1 MKSLTPI
8 VLIVIS
14 IGLFYLHIAPRYSQV
29 QTLRS
34 QQTQYKDALAR
45 VDDLKVSRD
54 QLLTKYNSF
63 SQDNL
68 TRLERFLPDKVN
80 TVKLIA
86 DIDNVAGRYGIAIRS
101 VTTVDQDVDN
111 SQTIATGENTEKP
124 YKTTQGTFRFTSSYP
139 NLVLFLKD
147 LEKSLQMVDVKSVSF
162 QVVQGS
168 SQANSGLS
176 EYQIAIHTYSLK

>member
-14 IGLFYLHIAPRYSQV
+14 VGLFYLHISPRYAQV

-34 QQTQYKDALAR
+34 QQSQYKDALDR
-45 VDDLKVSRD
+45 VDNLGVTRD
-54 QLLTKYNSF
+54 QLITKYNTF
-63 SQDNL
+63 SPDNL

-101 VTTVDQDVDN
+101 VTTSDQDVDN
-111 SQTIATGENTEKP
+111 AQAIATEASAEKP
-124 YKTTQGTFRFTSSYP
+124 YKTTQVTFRFTSSYP

-162 QVVQGS
+162 VVAQAS
-168 SQANSGLS
+168 SQPNSGLS